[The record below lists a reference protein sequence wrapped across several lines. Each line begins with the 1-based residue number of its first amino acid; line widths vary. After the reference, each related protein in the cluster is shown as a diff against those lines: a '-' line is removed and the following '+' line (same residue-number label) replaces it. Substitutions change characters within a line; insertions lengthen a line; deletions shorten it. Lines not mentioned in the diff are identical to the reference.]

1 MAHIKTGRNQLQTAK
16 TQTVDHVVNR
26 VNDLV
31 KNNVPQGNVQ
41 QTEADHHQPH
51 DGTGTEGDLQ
61 TAVQTFTGAPG
72 STAAGGSC
80 RLHADETAETGE
92 ETACKE
98 GNRHKGVLETV
109 KRKGQEDHKENHEHD
124 PDRLV
129 LLTEVCHGAF
139 TDEARDLLH
148 RVVAFRRLDHE
159 FVTDQGEDQCHK
171 STDRGDPECFRDSGC
186 DR

>member
-1 MAHIKTGRNQLQTAK
+1 MRRIKTFGDQLQPADV
-16 TQTVDHVVNR
+16 QAISHVSSR

-31 KNNVPQGNVQ
+31 KNDVPQGDIQ
-41 QTEADHHQPH
+41 QTEADHYQPH

-61 TAVQTFTGAPG
+61 TAVQAFTGTLS

-98 GNRHKGVLETV
+98 GNRHKGVLEAA
-109 KRKGQEDHKENHEHD
+109 KRKDQEDHKEDHEHD

-171 STDRGDPECFRDSGC
+171 CTDRGDPECFRDSGC